1 MRTIVV
7 CLLFLLTIGCEATS
21 SDDKKPVQLDTTTLE
36 NEYPGDISNVD
47 KIELVDGTSGERIR
61 IEDKGII
68 QEWLRQMKNIE
79 LEPDDNQ
86 EGRVGYLFRT
96 ILYEGDM
103 KKFEFLPDEMKRVYY
118 EHNEKFE
125 GPIRSFFEE
134 QFGRTFPGGA

>member
-7 CLLFLLTIGCEATS
+7 CLFFLLAIGCEAGS
-21 SDDKKPVQLDTTTLE
+21 SGNKKPVQLGTTTLE

-47 KIELVDGTSGERIR
+47 KMELVDGSSGEKIR

-68 QEWLRQMKNIE
+68 QEWLRQMKDIE
-79 LEPDDNQ
+79 LAPDDNQ

-103 KKFEFLPDEMKRVYY
+103 KKLEFLPDEMKQVYY
-118 EHNEKFE
+118 EHNEQFE
-125 GPIRSFFEE
+125 GLIRRFFEE